1 LAKAEGWRPALWPI
15 IYRVE
20 PDRLLL
26 KCEELLDTLYSHP
39 DHAKLRRLAIDIE
52 ALRDRLL
59 HEAGNKVTNDP
70 RAPLT
75 REE

>member
-1 LAKAEGWRPALWPI
+1 LAAGVTADHVW
-15 IYRVE
+15 VE

-26 KCEELLDTLYSHP
+26 KCEELLDTLYRHP
-39 DHAKLRRLAIDIE
+39 DHAKLRSLAVDIE

-59 HEAGNKVTNDP
+59 DEVGNNAANDP
-70 RAPLT
+70 NAPLT